1 MAQGGSS
8 FRGKPKEVTP
18 EEQKKKDDFKAKLEM
33 AQGNRGKPNLKP
45 KEVTPEEQKKKDDF
59 KAKLEMAQGNR
70 GKP

>member
-33 AQGNRGKPNLKP
+33 AQGNRGKPQVKSEP
-45 KEVTPEEQKKKDDF
+45 KVISAEEQKRKDDF
-59 KAKLEMAQGNR
+59 KAKLEMA
-70 GKP
+70 